1 MKKPAFCALLWILIC
16 CGACTMDNRDTV
28 DELFQAYSGENQPG
42 AAVMIIHDGKI
53 PLERVYG
60 TANIESGLP
69 VTRESNFRLASIT
82 KQFTA
87 MSILMLVE
95 AELLTLQAN
104 PQAIF
109 PDFPDYGRAITIEHL
124 LQHTSGILAYES
136 LMPDTATRQILDAD
150 ILQMMM
156 QQDSTYF
163 PPGTAYRYSNTGY
176 AVLAMIIEKT
186 SGLSFPEYLKKK
198 IFQPLKMTNSVA
210 FQKGISEVSNRAF
223 GYRVDGDSVALSDQ
237 SPTSAVLGDG
247 GIYSSLADL
256 YLWDQALYTEQLIS
270 REMLKRSFTP
280 NLDIYGY
287 GWRIDTYRNR
297 LRVHHT
303 GSTSGFRNVIMRFP
317 NDKFTVIILTN
328 RRDPAVAALA
338 EKLTDLYLFSD

>member
-1 MKKPAFCALLWILIC
+1 
-16 CGACTMDNRDTV
+16 
-28 DELFQAYSGENQPG
+28 
-42 AAVMIIHDGKI
+42 
-53 PLERVYG
+53 
-60 TANIESGLP
+60 
-69 VTRESNFRLASIT
+69 
-82 KQFTA
+82 
-87 MSILMLVE
+87 
-95 AELLTLQAN
+95 
-104 PQAIF
+104 
-109 PDFPDYGRAITIEHL
+109 
-124 LQHTSGILAYES
+124 
-136 LMPDTATRQILDAD
+136 
-150 ILQMMM
+150 
-156 QQDSTYF
+156 
-163 PPGTAYRYSNTGY
+163 
-176 AVLAMIIEKT
+176 MIIEKT